1 MPRVSQIAEGM
12 QTVLTT
18 IANALGREIGFIQRF
33 RKLNGSVYAQ
43 TLVLGWLGNPSATLE
58 ELCQTAACLGIEITP
73 QSMDDRFSQKS
84 SEFMLKVLESGV
96 EKV

>member
-43 TLVLGWLGNPSATLE
+43 TLVLGWRGLNPIILAL
-58 ELCQTAACLGIEITP
+58 IINH
-73 QSMDDRFSQKS
+73 QSY
-84 SEFMLKVLESGV
+84 
-96 EKV
+96 